1 MNAVVYARYSSHKQ
15 GEQSIEGQLA
25 SAYKYAG
32 EHGSTIIHEYIDR
45 AQTGRNDDR
54 EQFQQMLKDTAKHQF
69 EAIIIWKIDRFG
81 RNREEIAFNKY
92 RCKKN
97 GVKVLYTAESI
108 PDTPEGIILEAVLE
122 GMAEYYSVQLAT
134 NVKRGMDNAAS
145 KGQSV
150 GGTLPLGYR
159 TGPDKHLEPDPKT
172 APLVKRIFE
181 MYAAGNT
188 QKEIIEHLNAEGL
201 RTINSIRSVLKNKK
215 YIGIYHYDGKEYPEA
230 QIPAL
235 IDAETFAK
243 VQRLLSQNKRA
254 PARKWTK
261 AEYLLT
267 GKLFCGL
274 CGHTMVGECGTGKSG
289 TKYFYYNCLEKKKNR
304 TCKKKAVQKQWIE
317 QLVLEKAKAIVMSDE
332 MIGFIAEKTY
342 QYYIEQN
349 TETSYTDALHRE
361 LKQVE
366 TAIANLVRALE
377 AGIFNA
383 ATKARMDE
391 LEQQKMALEAALAD
405 AELISGLRLTREH
418 IKFFLLQFRSL
429 DFDEPEAQRRLIEIF
444 VNAVFVYDD
453 RVTITFNYS
462 GDNRTITLAEVDGA
476 AGCVRAP
483 SASGHHVGAK
493 TALLRR
499 SFIPAEQKNVIC
511 PLPCTSVPTALGSQ
525 WADRPVE
532 GFFPLSGRLPFS
544 DKQPYLF
551 RTIGLFFGRGRAI
564 FGKAPLYQ
572 GLAPPLFLID
582 AIYKIQVEQN

>member
-25 SAYKYAG
+25 AARKYAG
-32 EHGSTIIHEYIDR
+32 EHGYTIIHEYIDR

-69 EAIIIWKIDRFG
+69 EAVIIWKIDRFG

-134 NVKRGMDNAAS
+134 NVKRGMDNVAR

-150 GGTLPLGYR
+150 GGTIPLGYR
-159 TGPDKHLEPDPKT
+159 TADKRLEPDPKS
-172 APLVKRIFE
+172 APLVKQIFE
-181 MYAAGNT
+181 MYAAGST
-188 QKEIIEHLNAEGL
+188 QKEIVDHLNAEGL
-201 RTINSIRSVLKNKK
+201 RTRRGKPLTVNSIRAVLKNKK
-215 YIGIYHYDGKEYPEA
+215 YIGIYHYDGKEYPDVNF
-230 QIPAL
+230 PAL
-235 IDAETFAK
+235 IDTDTFDK
-243 VQRLLSQNKRA
+243 VQRMLVQNRKA

-289 TKYFYYNCLEKKKNR
+289 AKYCYYNCLEKKKNR
-304 TCKKKAVQKQWIE
+304 TCRKRAVRKEWIE
-317 QLVLEKAKAIVMSDE
+317 QLVLEKAKAVVMSDE
-332 MIGFIAEKTY
+332 MIDFIAEKTY
-342 QYYIEQN
+342 NYYVEQN
-349 TETSYTDALHRE
+349 TDTSYTDALHAE
-361 LKQVE
+361 LEQVKMA
-366 TAIANLVRALE
+366 TANLVRAVE

-391 LEQQKMALEAALAD
+391 LEQQQRELETALAD
-405 AELISGLRLTREH
+405 AELVSGLRLTQDH
-418 IKFFLLQFRSL
+418 IKFFLLQFRQS
-429 DFDEPEAQRRLIEIF
+429 DFGEQESQRRIIDIF

-462 GDNRTITLAEVDGA
+462 GDHRTITLPEVDAAAQGVRGLGA
-476 AGCVRAP
+476 T
-483 SASGHHVGAK
+483 GHHAGASCISL
-493 TALLRR
+493 A
-499 SFIPAEQKNVIC
+499 P
-511 PLPCTSVPTALGSQ
+511 
-525 WADRPVE
+525 
-532 GFFPLSGRLPFS
+532 
-544 DKQPYLF
+544 
-551 RTIGLFFGRGRAI
+551 AI
-564 FGKAPLYQ
+564 FVNIHTPRQGRKA
-572 GLAPPLFLID
+572 LARLV
-582 AIYKIQVEQN
+582 QWTGMV

>member
-25 SAYKYAG
+25 AAYKYAG
-32 EHGSTIIHEYIDR
+32 EHGYTIIHECIDR
-45 AQTGRNDDR
+45 AQAGRNDDR

-69 EAIIIWKIDRFG
+69 EAIIVWKIDRFG

-108 PDTPEGIILEAVLE
+108 PDTPEGIILEAILE

-134 NVKRGMDNAAS
+134 NVKRGMDNVAS

-201 RTINSIRSVLKNKK
+201 RTRKGKPLTINSIRSVLKNKK

-243 VQRLLSQNKRA
+243 VQRLLIQNKRA

-274 CGHTMVGECGTGKSG
+274 CGHTMVGECGAGKSG

-332 MIGFIAEKTY
+332 MIDFIAERTY
-342 QYYIEQN
+342 QYYMEQN
-349 TETSYTDALHRE
+349 TETSYTDALHGE

-366 TAIANLVRALE
+366 TAIVNLVRALE

-391 LEQQKMALEAALAD
+391 LEQQKEALETALAD

-429 DFDEPEAQRRLIEIF
+429 DFDEPESQRRIIDIF
-444 VNAVFVYDD
+444 INAVFVYDD

-483 SASGHHVGAK
+483 SASGHQNVLTKEIHSRN
-493 TALLRR
+493 TA
-499 SFIPAEQKNVIC
+499 QK
-511 PLPCTSVPTALGSQ
+511 
-525 WADRPVE
+525 
-532 GFFPLSGRLPFS
+532 
-544 DKQPYLF
+544 
-551 RTIGLFFGRGRAI
+551 RGISA
-564 FGKAPLYQ
+564 F
-572 GLAPPLFLID
+572 
-582 AIYKIQVEQN
+582 

>member
-1 MNAVVYARYSSHKQ
+1 MSAVVYARYSSHKQ

-32 EHGSTIIHEYIDR
+32 EHGYTIIHEYIDR

-159 TGPDKHLEPDPKT
+159 TGPDKHLEPAPKT

-201 RTINSIRSVLKNKK
+201 RTRKGKPLTINSIRSVLKNKK

-243 VQRLLSQNKRA
+243 VQRLL
-254 PARKWTK
+254 
-261 AEYLLT
+261 
-267 GKLFCGL
+267 
-274 CGHTMVGECGTGKSG
+274 
-289 TKYFYYNCLEKKKNR
+289 
-304 TCKKKAVQKQWIE
+304 I
-317 QLVLEKAKAIVMSDE
+317 
-332 MIGFIAEKTY
+332 
-342 QYYIEQN
+342 
-349 TETSYTDALHRE
+349 
-361 LKQVE
+361 
-366 TAIANLVRALE
+366 
-377 AGIFNA
+377 
-383 ATKARMDE
+383 
-391 LEQQKMALEAALAD
+391 
-405 AELISGLRLTREH
+405 GLRPG
-418 IKFFLLQFRSL
+418 SG
-429 DFDEPEAQRRLIEIF
+429 QRR
-444 VNAVFVYDD
+444 
-453 RVTITFNYS
+453 S
-462 GDNRTITLAEVDGA
+462 
-476 AGCVRAP
+476 
-483 SASGHHVGAK
+483 
-493 TALLRR
+493 
-499 SFIPAEQKNVIC
+499 IC
-511 PLPCTSVPTALGSQ
+511 
-525 WADRPVE
+525 
-532 GFFPLSGRLPFS
+532 
-544 DKQPYLF
+544 
-551 RTIGLFFGRGRAI
+551 
-564 FGKAPLYQ
+564 
-572 GLAPPLFLID
+572 
-582 AIYKIQVEQN
+582 

>member
-25 SAYKYAG
+25 AAHKYAG
-32 EHGSTIIHEYIDR
+32 KHGYTIIHEYIDR

-69 EAIIIWKIDRFG
+69 ETIIIWKIDRFG

-134 NVKRGMDNAAS
+134 NVKRGMDNVAR

-150 GGTLPLGYR
+150 GGTIPLGYR
-159 TGPDKHLEPDPKT
+159 TVDKRLEPDPKT
-172 APLVKRIFE
+172 APLVKQIFE
-181 MYAAGNT
+181 MYAAGST
-188 QKEIIEHLNAEGL
+188 QKEIVDHLNAEGL
-201 RTINSIRSVLKNKK
+201 RTRKGKPLTVNSIRAVLKNKK
-215 YIGIYHYDGKEYPEA
+215 YIGIYHYDGKEYPDVNF
-230 QIPAL
+230 PAL
-235 IDAETFAK
+235 INTETFAK
-243 VQRLLSQNKRA
+243 VQQMLVQNRKA

-289 TKYFYYNCLEKKKNR
+289 AKYCYYNCLEKKRNR
-304 TCKKKAVQKQWIE
+304 TCRKRAVRKGWIE
-317 QLVLEKAKAIVMSDE
+317 NLVLEKAKAVVMSDE
-332 MIGFIAEKTY
+332 MIDFISGKTY
-342 QYYIEQN
+342 RYYIEQN
-349 TETSYTDALHRE
+349 TDTSYTDSLHAE
-361 LKQVE
+361 LEQVK
-366 TAIANLVRALE
+366 TAIANLVRAVE

-391 LEQQKMALEAALAD
+391 LEQQQRELETALAN
-405 AELISGLRLTREH
+405 AELVSGLRLTQDH
-418 IKFFLLQFRSL
+418 IKFFLLQFRQL
-429 DFDEPEAQRRLIEIF
+429 DFEEQDSQRRIIDIF

-462 GDNRTITLAEVDGA
+462 GDNRTITLPEVDAA
-476 AGCVRAP
+476 AGVRGLEVT
-483 SASGHHVGAK
+483 GHHVGASCISLAPTFFK
-493 TALLRR
+493 SQSAL
-499 SFIPAEQKNVIC
+499 I
-511 PLPCTSVPTALGSQ
+511 
-525 WADRPVE
+525 
-532 GFFPLSGRLPFS
+532 PLSKS
-544 DKQPYLF
+544 VLF
-551 RTIGLFFGRGRAI
+551 KNPAL
-564 FGKAPLYQ
+564 
-572 GLAPPLFLID
+572 
-582 AIYKIQVEQN
+582 

>member
-32 EHGSTIIHEYIDR
+32 EHGYTIIHEYIDR

-134 NVKRGMDNAAS
+134 NVKRGMDNAAR

-159 TGPDKHLEPDPKT
+159 TGPDKRLEPDPKT

-201 RTINSIRSVLKNKK
+201 RTRKGKPLTINSIRAVLKNKK
-215 YIGIYHYDGKEYPEA
+215 YIGIYHYDGKEYPDA
-230 QIPAL
+230 KIPAL
-235 IDAETFAK
+235 IDPETFAK
-243 VQRLLSQNKRA
+243 VQRLLIQNKRA
-254 PARKWTK
+254 PARRWTK

-304 TCKKKAVQKQWIE
+304 TCRKRAVHKQWIE
-317 QLVLEKAKAIVMSDE
+317 QLVLEKAKSIVMSDA
-332 MIGFIAEKTY
+332 MIDFIADKTY
-342 QYYIEQN
+342 QYYIAQD
-349 TETSYTDALHRE
+349 TETSYTDSLREE

-366 TAIANLVRALE
+366 AATANLVRALE

-391 LEQQKMALEAALAD
+391 LEQQKEALETALAD
-405 AELISGLRLTREH
+405 AELISGLRLTKDH

-429 DFDEPEAQRRLIEIF
+429 NFDEPESQRRIIDIF

-476 AGCVRAP
+476 AESVRAS
-483 SASGHHVGAK
+483 SATGHHVGAK
-493 TALLRR
+493 SALLRR
-499 SFIPAEQKNVIC
+499 
-511 PLPCTSVPTALGSQ
+511 
-525 WADRPVE
+525 
-532 GFFPLSGRLPFS
+532 FFMLTH
-544 DKQPYLF
+544 K
-551 RTIGLFFGRGRAI
+551 
-564 FGKAPLYQ
+564 KASSARS
-572 GLAPPLFLID
+572 LAPPLQIATAYAGLRFGFGCRPERRTRKRRTRQSRVLLFGFRRP
-582 AIYKIQVEQN
+582 

>member
-32 EHGSTIIHEYIDR
+32 EHGYTIIHEYIDR

-134 NVKRGMDNAAS
+134 NVKMDNVAR

-172 APLVKRIFE
+172 APLVRRIFE

-201 RTINSIRSVLKNKK
+201 RTRKGKSLTINSIRSVLKNKK
-215 YIGIYHYDGKEYPEA
+215 YIGVYHYDGKEYPEA

-243 VQRLLSQNKRA
+243 VQRLLIQNKRA

-289 TKYFYYNCLEKKKNR
+289 TKYFYYNCLEKKKNH
-304 TCKKKAVQKQWIE
+304 TCKKRAVQKQWIE

-332 MIGFIAEKTY
+332 MIDFIAERTY
-342 QYYIEQN
+342 QYYVEQN
-349 TETSYTDALHRE
+349 TEISYTDALHEE

-377 AGIFNA
+377 AGIFSS
-383 ATKARMDE
+383 ATKTRMDE
-391 LEQQKMALEAALAD
+391 LEQQKAALETALAD

-429 DFDEPEAQRRLIEIF
+429 DFDEPEAQRRLIDIF
-444 VNAVFVYDD
+444 VNAVFVYDNQ
-453 RVTITFNYS
+453 VTITFNYS

-483 SASGHHVGAK
+483 SASGHHAGAK
-493 TALLRR
+493 SALLRR
-499 SFIPAEQKNVIC
+499 FFMLTHKKASSA
-511 PLPCTSVPTALGSQ
+511 
-525 WADRPVE
+525 RP
-532 GFFPLSGRLPFS
+532 
-544 DKQPYLF
+544 
-551 RTIGLFFGRGRAI
+551 
-564 FGKAPLYQ
+564 
-572 GLAPPLFLID
+572 LAPPFQTATAYAGSRFGLGRRLEVRLRNCLSTPPPPLSCKAFLIFLFLIG
-582 AIYKIQVEQN
+582 